1 MDKFFDGNY
10 HWIIIIIVAIW
21 FLDKL
26 RPDYETKKEK
36 EKRLNKEAEKNTA
49 YVKKILNDGERYKKN
64 PILYYREIIKDEK
77 YRKIF
82 DKRLKEKK
90 YQKILQNPLYYGKL
104 NYDLH
109 HLAIEV
115 SAQQPDVMRRAK
127 ELLKKYPPEE

>member
-36 EKRLNKEAEKNTA
+36 EKRLKKEAEKNTA

-90 YQKILQNPLYYGKL
+90 YQKILQKPLEYGKL

-115 SAQQPDVMRRAK
+115 SA
-127 ELLKKYPPEE
+127 